1 MKKWDRTDWL
11 KAIAAILL
19 AGTAAMLITSGVG
32 TVCVAWGA
40 ENWEGFEHYAEYS
53 TIYQV
58 ITVITLM
65 TGFAASLVTY
75 GFLKGE
81 KWAFNTAIIT
91 MLIAIASGAVHM
103 WYSNMLRGS
112 TMPAA
117 VRVYLAILT
126 ILFLVFIK
134 LLKVDLN
141 RPMGKFRS
149 YGTPTGMALL
159 AAGLGLLST
168 PLYAGPSHGD
178 NLNYLLPELYIIGG
192 IFSITGLTLI
202 ILAKLGIDLD
212 IVASMQKKIRLS
224 IE

>member
-1 MKKWDRTDWL
+1 
-11 KAIAAILL
+11 
-19 AGTAAMLITSGVG
+19 
-32 TVCVAWGA
+32 
-40 ENWEGFEHYAEYS
+40 
-53 TIYQV
+53 
-58 ITVITLM
+58 
-65 TGFAASLVTY
+65 
-75 GFLKGE
+75 
-81 KWAFNTAIIT
+81 
-91 MLIAIASGAVHM
+91 
-103 WYSNMLRGS
+103 
-112 TMPAA
+112 MPAA

-202 ILAKLGIDLD
+202 VLAKLGIDLN

>member
-1 MKKWDRTDWL
+1 LVNIVVLCRFSNSCYVLD
-11 KAIAAILL
+11 IFPEYYIFPSN
-19 AGTAAMLITSGVG
+19 LIPFVFR
-32 TVCVAWGA
+32 A

-53 TIYQV
+53 AIYQV

-65 TGFAASLVTY
+65 AGFVASIVTY

-149 YGTPTGMALL
+149 YGTPAGMALL